1 MKDLENAVLVDE
13 NPASA
18 AAMMTRLCYEPELM
32 KSIGEKAMDELYF
45 SWTDSVR
52 VARDRYEQ
60 ISDDYKSGRLILKHQ
75 PADSFFELT
84 AELKSVFERGK
95 DLFSRN

>member
-1 MKDLENAVLVDE
+1 MAETIISV
-13 NPASA
+13 

-84 AELKSVFERGK
+84 AELNSVFERGK